1 MMTCIHIRKLKRFQT
16 IPWRWWCYSRIC
28 KISPAACI
36 TCPDRRNRAVVKP
49 DIRHHLH
56 IAPPTIPA
64 DELSR
69 CAQICAQ
76 MRGRA
81 K

>member
-36 TCPDRRNRAVVKP
+36 TCPDRRDRSLIKLNILDHPHIVTATAVP
-49 DIRHHLH
+49 E
-56 IAPPTIPA
+56 
-64 DELSR
+64 ELSR
-69 CAQICAQ
+69 CARICAQ